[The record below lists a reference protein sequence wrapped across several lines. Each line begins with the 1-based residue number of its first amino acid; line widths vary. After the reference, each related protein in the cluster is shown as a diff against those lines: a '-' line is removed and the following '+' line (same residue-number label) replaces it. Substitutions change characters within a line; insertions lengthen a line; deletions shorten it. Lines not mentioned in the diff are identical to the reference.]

1 MKDGIFETYFDGVYL
16 ENVDTSRLLIAK
28 SNTDFDI
35 LWHIDIVSSY
45 GIMFWTF
52 DNIRNK
58 VHHLSSSS
66 SGNMAAGKGAF
77 SDNGDLSIKIVHEDA
92 CDTCFRMYNFEFISE
107 DEIFYRSVQY
117 EDQTETGGYYGGI
130 FVRRGV

>member
-52 DNIRNK
+52 DNIRNE
-58 VHHLSSSS
+58 VHQQNCGYFLIGVNPKEGIEASAPAV
-66 SGNMAAGKGAF
+66 AAG
-77 SDNGDLSIKIVHEDA
+77 
-92 CDTCFRMYNFEFISE
+92 
-107 DEIFYRSVQY
+107 
-117 EDQTETGGYYGGI
+117 
-130 FVRRGV
+130 